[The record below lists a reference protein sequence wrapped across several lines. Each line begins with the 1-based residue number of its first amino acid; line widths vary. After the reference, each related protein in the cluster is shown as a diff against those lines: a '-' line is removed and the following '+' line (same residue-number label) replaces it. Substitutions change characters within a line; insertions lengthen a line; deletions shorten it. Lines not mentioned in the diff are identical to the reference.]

1 MRTFARLLSMVLVAM
16 LLCSTAFAEE
26 GVMTQYGKYDEEI
39 TLTIAKKSAAK
50 PALLDGDT
58 VNDNP
63 MVRFI
68 KDKLNVVCETI
79 WETEQTEFA
88 NKLAL
93 MMAGGS
99 LPDTFTLSSNDYL
112 LFRQLMENDML
123 EPLDE
128 AYDKCAN
135 PYIKDTLATY
145 NGLNFDPFRG
155 EDGKLYAIVG
165 GRYAYEHNQLWARK
179 DWLDASGLAVPQTLA
194 EIEAVLAAWK
204 EKPPVEGYAGMMLN
218 SLSVGGVYDAFSAS
232 PVFAASSAFPGM
244 WVKDENGKAVWGSVQ
259 PGVKEGLKVLADW
272 YAKGLIDP
280 QFVTYTASG
289 TKEAQVVGN
298 TTGLFFA
305 PWWIGYAISD
315 FNEVNPDAVLT
326 NANAPRDAAGKYNI
340 AFPGASNAFTC
351 VRKGYEHPEA
361 VIKVMNCEFDM
372 WRGFDEEAAELI
384 RATRDNGA
392 DWEYLFPTSS
402 FNVAPISEVP
412 DSGAIAKALVEGAD
426 YSNLYYVPQT
436 LLMAQQAADYAKMGN
451 DAPAGSWLSYIT
463 RYVGANPAMMYGEE
477 VQPVYP
483 AFSFVTDS
491 MADLKPNLDTLEQT
505 TFLKI
510 ITGELPVDAFDQFVT
525 EWYAQGGQM
534 MTDEV
539 NEIIA

>member
-1 MRTFARLLSMVLVAM
+1 MRMLSKFMASIMVIALLAS
-16 LLCSTAFAEE
+16 SIAFAED
-26 GVMTQYGKYDEEI
+26 VMTPYGKYDETV

-50 PALLDGDT
+50 PALLEGDT
-58 VNDNP
+58 VNNNP
-63 MVRFI
+63 MVNYI
-68 KDKLNVVCETI
+68 KDKLNVVCDTV

-88 NKLAL
+88 NRLAL
-93 MMAGGS
+93 MLASGT

-112 LFRQLMENDML
+112 LFRQLLENDML

-128 AYDKCAN
+128 AYDSCASD
-135 PYIKDTLATY
+135 YIKDTLATY

-165 GRYAYEHNQLWARK
+165 GRYAYEHNQLWVRQ
-179 DWLDASGLAVPQTLA
+179 DWLDASGLTMPTTL
-194 EIEAVLAAWK
+194 EEMEAVLTAWK
-204 EKPPVEGYAGMMLN
+204 ETPPVESYAGMLLN
-218 SLSVGGVYDAFSAS
+218 STSIGGVYDSFSAS
-232 PVFAASSAFPGM
+232 PIFASVNAYPDM
-244 WVKDENGKAVWGSVQ
+244 WVTDENGKAVWGSVQ

-289 TKEAQVVGN
+289 TKEAQIVGN
-298 TTGLFFA
+298 ATGFFFA
-305 PWWIGYAISD
+305 PWWLGYAISD
-315 FNEVNPDAVLT
+315 FNAVNPSAVLM
-326 NANAPRDAAGKYNI
+326 NANAPLDANGKYNI

-372 WRGFDEEAAELI
+372 WRGLDEDAAALI
-384 RATRDNGA
+384 KATRDNGA

-402 FNVAPISEVP
+402 FNVAPITEVP
-412 DSGAIAKALVEGAD
+412 DSGAIAKALVEGTD
-426 YSNLYYVPQT
+426 YSNLSYVPQT

-451 DAPAGSWLSYIT
+451 DAPAGSWLSYVT
-463 RYVGANPAMMYGEE
+463 RYIGANPELMLGET
-477 VQPVYP
+477 VQPIYP

-510 ITGELPVDAFDQFVT
+510 VTGELPIDAFDQFVT
-525 EWYAQGGQM
+525 DWYAQGGQT

-539 NEIIA
+539 NAIIQ